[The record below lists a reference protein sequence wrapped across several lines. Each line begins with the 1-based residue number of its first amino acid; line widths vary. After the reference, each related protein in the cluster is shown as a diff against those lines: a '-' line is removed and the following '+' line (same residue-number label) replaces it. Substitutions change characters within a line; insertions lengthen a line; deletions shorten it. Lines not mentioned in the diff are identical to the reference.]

1 MLYRLPPL
9 PLGDTEPLTKPEL
22 TCGLLQHTLQ
32 DTAQQAA
39 MASLLCSTAG
49 WHGLSDLLSTLSM
62 GCAAGGRRELRPLL
76 EVRLHC
82 TLHTANSPA
91 RSAYT
96 LLSHVQFA

>member
-1 MLYRLPPL
+1 
-9 PLGDTEPLTKPEL
+9 
-22 TCGLLQHTLQ
+22 
-32 DTAQQAA
+32 

-91 RSAYT
+91 KHACT
-96 LLSHVQFA
+96 LSPHAQNA